1 MITLRN
7 LFKAGIQLILSLII
21 IMSATSASLADY
33 TGRYCELEGART
45 SSGENVRGECYFYSD
60 LYGELEGAR
69 TSSGER
75 VRGECYIY

>member
-1 MITLRN
+1 MMALRK
-7 LFKAGIQLILSLII
+7 LFKVGIQLILFLII

-45 SSGENVRGECYFYSD
+45 SSGE
-60 LYGELEGAR
+60 
-69 TSSGER
+69 R